1 MTERYES
8 TRSRGGASLMLI
20 FPEGAW
26 ESLPFEIRLLHPWH
40 GSEFLD
46 RTSLTA
52 RQCLDIAGRG
62 YSIAD
67 AQPAAMVGRRAV
79 SDEIP
84 EFMPENCS
92 FGNRLEVP
100 RQR

>member
-8 TRSRGGASLMLI
+8 TRSRGGASRMLI
-20 FPEGAW
+20 FPEGSW
-26 ESLPFEIRLLHPWH
+26 ESLPFEIRLLEPWH

-46 RTSLTA
+46 RASLTA

-67 AQPAAMVGRRAV
+67 AQPAALSEKTPGFV
-79 SDEIP
+79 P
-84 EFMPENCS
+84 K
-92 FGNRLEVP
+92 NRPLSHRFDVP

>member
-20 FPEGAW
+20 FPEGNW
-26 ESLPFEIRLLHPWH
+26 ERLPFEIRLLHPWH

-62 YSIAD
+62 YSLAD
-67 AQPAAMVGRRAV
+67 AKPTTI
-79 SDEIP
+79 SEKIP
-84 EFMPENCS
+84 EFIAENCS
-92 FGNRLEVP
+92 LSDRLDAP
-100 RQR
+100 RC